1 MELRPPEENLIG
13 GGSSS
18 SGVGGGGTVRERDD
32 GSLSSSAP
40 SAFNG
45 FQQFKQKQQEQLRRT
60 TSGGTFLYDQQENE
74 NFDLVNKVS
83 SQPDPLT
90 RRLNTF
96 RLQEIGCDV
105 AFVVG
110 EEMEKLKAHKLV
122 LGTSS
127 PVFLAMFY
135 GPLANNTTF
144 NSKVNNEN
152 LINNN
157 QKELI
162 SSTSCAIISNNLQQ
176 NISKKGGGGGTEE
189 EEYED
194 EEYEEEEYE
203 EEEPDNLSNGSSSIT
218 SSLEGEHHLHVDIN
232 KPFPNVGIIGHNN
245 TSNIDSEGTNLVH
258 RNVHSAE
265 IPPLKLPQFN
275 RQISHPFEN
284 NSVIK
289 RRFSLSKPKNLGHKT
304 VQSQGELQQQLNL
317 EENSMKIELA
327 SKGLQMV
334 RVPDCEPKAFSILID
349 FVYNDFD
356 VNNLSTR
363 NLLNEENV
371 MNTLYAAKKYDIY
384 PLVTECV
391 RYCTARLTA
400 NNAVSLLA
408 QARLLDENTLVEQ
421 CYQVIDQNTDIALNP
436 NNIAISDIDRDTLIN
451 VLGRN
456 QLDPSSELIIF
467 HAAKS
472 WAEAECLRK
481 NIQPTVENLRQNLG
495 PAMQLIRFSLM
506 DVNEFGQAASSS
518 LLTYEEI
525 AEVFLHL
532 TVRPRPPC
540 RFACQGFRANS
551 RSKHVVQR
559 FLSVST
565 KPRSRREYKVCF
577 TVDRN
582 NILISGLSIYGV
594 FQSNNK
600 VYDENPKTNWEY
612 DVEIK
617 LEAPIDS
624 SSIYGSPLKLLA
636 SNIVQ
641 LNGKFGDPNPYVAYF
656 SEPILCQADITYL
669 ATVHFKNETGVST
682 FQGKDGQDRVIV
694 ELPFDETVT
703 FKFNSYRFGFD
714 GGDGGRTEG
723 QIPAI
728 HFLIQWPDCNPPKSF
743 I

>member
-1 MELRPPEENLIG
+1 M
-13 GGSSS
+13 
-18 SGVGGGGTVRERDD
+18 
-32 GSLSSSAP
+32 
-40 SAFNG
+40 
-45 FQQFKQKQQEQLRRT
+45 RRT
-60 TSGGTFLYDQQENE
+60 TSGGAFPYDQQDNE
-74 NFDLVNKVS
+74 NKDSLNVS
-83 SQPDPLT
+83 SEPNPLT
-90 RRLNTF
+90 RRLNDF

-122 LGTSS
+122 LGASS

-135 GPLANNTTF
+135 GPLASDSSPTALR
-144 NSKVNNEN
+144 
-152 LINNN
+152 LINPAVNVEN
-157 QKELI
+157 SI
-162 SSTSCAIISNNLQQ
+162 SKQQESTSGALSISNLQHIQ
-176 NISKKGGGGGTEE
+176 PKTAHIVGAEE

-194 EEYEEEEYE
+194 EEYEDEEY
-203 EEEPDNLSNGSSSIT
+203 EEEPDNLSNESSLT
-218 SSLEGEHHLHVDIN
+218 SSLEGEHHLRGVNDIKTFPTVGVVGTAQNSGVD
-232 KPFPNVGIIGHNN
+232 
-245 TSNIDSEGTNLVH
+245 EGGNLIH

-265 IPPLKLPQFN
+265 IPPPQPPHFH
-275 RQISHPFEN
+275 RQISHPFEGG
-284 NSVIK
+284 SIVK
-289 RRFSLSKPKNLGHKT
+289 RRFSISKPKNLGHKT
-304 VQSQGELQQQLNL
+304 VQSQGEQHQQQLNFD
-317 EENSMKIELA
+317 ENSMKIELA
-327 SKGLQMV
+327 VKGLQMV
-334 RVPDCEPKAFSILID
+334 RVPDCEPKAFAILID
-349 FVYNDFD
+349 FVYSDFD
-356 VNNLSTR
+356 IKNLSRR

-371 MNTLYAAKKYDIY
+371 MNTLYAAKKYDIH

-400 NNAVSLLA
+400 TNAVSLLA

-421 CYQVIDQNTDIALNP
+421 CYQVIDQNTDIALHANA
-436 NNIAISDIDRDTLIN
+436 IADIDRDTLIN

-467 HAAKS
+467 HAAKA
-472 WAEAECLRK
+472 WAEAECSRK
-481 NIQPTVENLRQNLG
+481 HIQPTVENLRKCLG
-495 PAMQLIRFSLM
+495 PAMELIRFSLM

-540 RFACQGFRANS
+540 RFACKGFRANS

-559 FLSVST
+559 FLSVSA

-582 NILISGLSIYGV
+582 VLISGLSVYGV

-600 VYDENPKTNWEY
+600 VYDENPKTTWEY

-617 LEAPIDS
+617 LEAPVDS
-624 SSIYGSPLKLLA
+624 PSIYGSALKLLA

-641 LNGKFGDPNPYVAYF
+641 LSSKFGDPNPLVAYF
-656 SEPILCQADITYL
+656 TEPVACQADITYL

-682 FQGKDGQDRVIV
+682 FQGKDGQDRVVV

-703 FKFNSYRFGFD
+703 FKFHSYRFGFD

-728 HFLIQWPDCNPPKSF
+728 HFLMQWSDENPPKSF
-743 I
+743 N